1 MANEVFKLLDIVI
14 KRIGQLDLWVM
25 DRGYDGGEVL
35 KYFLGKGA
43 DFMVR
48 MKTSQG
54 RNLIY
59 RGKKVNI
66 SEVAHI
72 IKQSGLF

>member
-35 KYFLGKGA
+35 KYFLGKGV

-54 RNLIY
+54 HNLIY

-66 SEVAHI
+66 FEVAHI